1 MGGAPCFGASPLDPE
16 LTTEIKRTVDRV
28 VGSIPSSYTVSYST

>member
-16 LTTEIKRTVDRV
+16 LTTEIKETVDQV
-28 VGSIPSSYTVSYST
+28 VLSLPASYTVSYLT